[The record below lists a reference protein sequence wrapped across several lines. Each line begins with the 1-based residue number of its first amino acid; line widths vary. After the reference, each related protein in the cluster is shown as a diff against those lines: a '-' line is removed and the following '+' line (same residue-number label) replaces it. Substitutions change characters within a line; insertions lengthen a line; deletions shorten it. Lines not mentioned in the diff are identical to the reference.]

1 MSYDGRPVSVSGRL
15 IMIHGFTDEQITRYS
30 RHIILQE
37 VGGKGQQKLLSS
49 KVLCIG
55 AGGLG
60 SPIIQYLAAA
70 GVGTIGIV
78 DDDVVDLSNLQRQVI
93 HGGNVSV
100 PKVDSAKKYV
110 ADLNPDVN
118 IITYNE
124 RIGPGN
130 ILDIIKDYDVIVD
143 GSDNFATRYLVN
155 DACVLAKKPLSH
167 GSIFRFEGQAMTVV
181 PGEGPC
187 YRCLFEH
194 APPADMVPSCQE
206 AGVLGVLP
214 GVIGTIQAT
223 EVIKYL
229 LGVGELLNGRLVFYD
244 ALNMSFDEIKVRK
257 DPSCPVCG
265 EKPSITSIEDENY
278 LHGDGVCTL
287 G

>member
-1 MSYDGRPVSVSGRL
+1 
-15 IMIHGFTDEQITRYS
+15 MIGEFTEEQIRRYS
-30 RHIILQE
+30 RHIILRE
-37 VGGKGQQKLLSS
+37 VGGKGQHKLLSS

-93 HGGNVSV
+93 HAGNVNML
-100 PKVDSAKKYV
+100 KVESAKRYIEN
-110 ADLNPDVN
+110 LNPDVQV
-118 IITYNE
+118 ILYPE
-124 RIGPGN
+124 RISPDN
-130 ILDIIKDYDVIVD
+130 ILDIISDYDIVVD

-167 GSIFRFEGQAMTVV
+167 GSIFRFEGQVTTIL
-181 PGEGPC
+181 PGKGPC
-187 YRCLFEH
+187 YRCLFGH
-194 APPADMVPSCQE
+194 APPAGMVPSCQE
-206 AGVLGVLP
+206 AGVIGVLP
-214 GVIGTIQAT
+214 GIIGLIQAT

-229 LGVGELLNGRLVFYD
+229 IGLGETLSGRLIFYD
-244 ALNMSFDEIKVRK
+244 AFSMSFDEIKVHK

-265 EKPSITSIEDENY
+265 ERPSITAVETGNY
-278 LHGDGVCTL
+278 LDGEEFCSI

>member
-1 MSYDGRPVSVSGRL
+1 MSFD
-15 IMIHGFTDEQITRYS
+15 FTEEQIRRYS

-37 VGGKGQQKLLSS
+37 VGGKGQKKLLSS

-93 HGGNVSV
+93 HGGNVGI
-100 PKVDSAKKYV
+100 PKVESARQNVEK
-110 ADLNPDVN
+110 LNPDVN
-118 IITYNE
+118 VSIYE
-124 RIGPGN
+124 QRIAPDN
-130 ILDIIKDYDVIVD
+130 ILDIINDYDIVVD

-155 DACVLAKKPLSH
+155 DACVLSKKPLSH
-167 GSIFRFEGQAMTVV
+167 GSIFRFEGQVTTIL

-187 YRCLFEH
+187 YRCIFEH
-194 APPADMVPSCQE
+194 APPAGMVPSCQE
-206 AGVLGVLP
+206 AGVIGVLP
-214 GVIGTIQAT
+214 GIIGVIQAT

-229 LGVGELLNGRLVFYD
+229 LGIGELLTDRLIFYD
-244 ALNMSFDEIKVRK
+244 AFNMSFDEIKIRK
-257 DPSCPVCG
+257 NPSCPVCG

-278 LHGDGVCTL
+278 LEAGGVCSI